1 MKLHLVQIYLRR
13 SHRHNKELDMIGTSR
28 HDTEIDMI
36 GTSRHETEI
45 DELQCDMQRKELY
58 L

>member
-1 MKLHLVQIYLRR
+1 VQIYLRGTQG
-13 SHRHNKELDMIGTSR
+13 HNK
-28 HDTEIDMI
+28 EIDMI

>member
-1 MKLHLVQIYLRR
+1 
-13 SHRHNKELDMIGTSR
+13 MIGTSR

>member
-1 MKLHLVQIYLRR
+1 VQIYLRGT
-13 SHRHNKELDMIGTSR
+13 HGHNKEKDMIGTSR

-45 DELQCDMQRKELY
+45 DASNVTCRERSCTSKFD
-58 L
+58 